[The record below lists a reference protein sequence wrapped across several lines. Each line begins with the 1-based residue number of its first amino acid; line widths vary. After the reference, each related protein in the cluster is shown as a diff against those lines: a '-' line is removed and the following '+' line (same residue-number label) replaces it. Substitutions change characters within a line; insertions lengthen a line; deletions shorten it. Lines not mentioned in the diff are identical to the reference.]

1 MTRTILAYVWLA
13 LIVLIHCCLIS
24 VGQSSVSVNVTIWIL
39 DDGTAKVVY
48 SIYSNTTPLVLTL
61 PLLGKAY
68 YIEAYSD
75 NTPIPVQYNETHVSL
90 TILSNNTSIIY
101 YTSDLTWKKGYEWTF
116 RVESPWNTTIVLPDD
131 SLVYYVEPEDFD
143 VVVVGDEVAFRFKPG
158 VIEVKYLIVPLPTTE
173 STSTSSGGVLGTS
186 QLYIIASL
194 TIASASVGL
203 LMYLRRTRRRKM
215 LRIVDERDKIIVKA
229 LLEGGE
235 LTPQELI
242 EKTGIPKTP
251 LYRRLKR
258 LEKQG
263 IIGKRASGGRVYY
276 YVKDKGVET

>member
-1 MTRTILAYVWLA
+1 MHAWLA

-24 VGQSSVSVNVTIWIL
+24 VGQNTVSVSVTIWVL

-48 SIYSNTTPLVLTL
+48 SIYSNITPLVLTL
-61 PLLGKAY
+61 PLLGRAY

-143 VVVVGDEVAFRFKPG
+143 VVVVDDEVAFRFKPG
-158 VIEVKYLIVPLPTTE
+158 VVEVKYLIVPLPTTE

-186 QLYIIASL
+186 QLYLIILLA
-194 TIASASVGL
+194 IAIAGIGL
-203 LMYLRRTRRRKM
+203 LMYLRRTRRRKG
-215 LRIVDERDKIIVKA
+215 LRIIDERDKMIVKA
-229 LLEGGE
+229 LLEEGE

-263 IIGKRASGGRVYY
+263 IIGKRVSGGRVYY

>member
-1 MTRTILAYVWLA
+1 MTRTILAYAWLA

-24 VGQSSVSVNVTIWIL
+24 VGQNSVSVNVTIWIL

-229 LLEGGE
+229 LLEEGE

>member
-1 MTRTILAYVWLA
+1 MTRTILAYAWLA

-24 VGQSSVSVNVTIWIL
+24 VGQNSVSVNVTIWVL

-90 TILSNNTSIIY
+90 TILSNNANIIY